1 MAHHFNVLSI
11 VRGTTVDGPGF
22 RTSIYLAGC
31 THRCPGCH
39 NPQSWNF
46 QNGTQM
52 TLDEIMEIVREED
65 FDVTLSGG
73 DPLCS
78 PEATLTLVNTLKADN
93 RNIWLFTG
101 YTWEEIMVNTA
112 LREIISKVDVVVD
125 GPFIESM
132 KDPDLLFRGSSNQRL
147 ILTAPSLASGTPAL
161 YTSPF

>member
-78 PEATLTLVNTLKADN
+78 PDSLICLIDALKADN

-101 YTWEEIMVNTA
+101 FTWETIMENPQ
-112 LREIISKVDVVVD
+112 LRDIVSKVDVVVD
-125 GPFIESM
+125 GPFIESR

-147 ILTAPSLASGTPAL
+147 IMTAPSL
-161 YTSPF
+161 TSPTLILYPEH